1 MAAPPPPEER
11 KNSLQMRRFGC
22 KLANHLEHRTR
33 ALRRKQMGLRA
44 SMDSAAPDER
54 RALGSQGVFRMRQRW
69 QPQSFFALGLG
80 MALLWLAPAAFAQST
95 MLGGTGFLR
104 VQSAEAMLPGQMN
117 ITAHGL
123 GFVRARST
131 ASVLIKDFTLNTSL
145 TFAFSETFEVT
156 AGMALYQDDGQQL
169 TPMPGDTRLGLKVVP
184 FRWNTVRLGLYPM
197 VVLPTAEYHNV
208 PFEPYSS
215 GKTAAAL
222 LAVTTFDLRRMSP
235 VAPLKVHLNLGYID
249 HDLTDR
255 FFTARVDQALIGVG
269 IKVPVRSSYLF
280 TEYTA
285 EMFLNH
291 PSVRWYHN
299 SQRLTQ
305 GIRFLGPWSLVCDV
319 ALDVSLARRAEVKD
333 EFHKDYADWKLVLGA
348 SRRVT
353 VFRQLDKKAREAR
366 LRQLE
371 AQREAERLRQRREQ
385 AAREMEAMKKEL
397 EKPEKP

>member
-1 MAAPPPPEER
+1 MAQHYHSCGPSQKGKMHGSRRDLCMKKRSKANILLGVSLGAVLMGVAP
-11 KNSLQMRRFGC
+11 S
-22 KLANHLEHRTR
+22 
-33 ALRRKQMGLRA
+33 A
-44 SMDSAAPDER
+44 S
-54 RALGSQGVFRMRQRW
+54 
-69 QPQSFFALGLG
+69 
-80 MALLWLAPAAFAQST
+80 AQST
-95 MLGGTGFLR
+95 MLGGTGLLR
-104 VQSAEAMLPGQMN
+104 VQSAEAIVPGQLN
-117 ITAHGL
+117 VTAHGL
-123 GFVRARST
+123 SFVEARDN
-131 ASVLIKDFTLNTSL
+131 ASMLVKDFTLNASL
-145 TFAFSETFEVT
+145 TFALSETFELT

-184 FRWNTVRLGLYPM
+184 FRWNRVRVGVYPM

-222 LAVTTFDLRRMSP
+222 MGIATFDLWRTFP
-235 VAPLKVHLNLGYID
+235 VAPLKAHVNVGYLD

-255 FFTARVDQALIGVG
+255 FFTARVDQVLMGVG

-280 TEYTA
+280 TEYTG
-285 EMFLNH
+285 EIFLNNS
-291 PSVRWYHN
+291 SVRWYQN

-305 GIRFLGPWSLVCDV
+305 GLRFLGPFSLVCDL
-319 ALDVSLARRAEVKD
+319 ALDVSLTRRAEVED
-333 EFHKDYADWKLVLGA
+333 EFHKRYADWKVTVGV
-348 SRRVT
+348 SRRFT
-353 VFRQLDKKAREAR
+353 VFRQLDRKAREAR